1 MTGKL
6 LAAWAWYAGL
16 WLVLGAVGLF
26 VGFGY
31 ALVGAA
37 AAALL
42 PVVSLVGA
50 VCARRSLALSLSFP
64 AYAAKGQTLRG
75 HVELIDPAV
84 WPAPRVLCRVRARNE
99 LTGVETKHI
108 VTASAAAHGRASG
121 TICLR
126 SVYCGS
132 VCVRIERAWVT
143 DMLGLIPVPL
153 STKAQARLTVLPDSF
168 AAQAYVPPLAPEDT
182 DRENYRPDRPGP
194 DVSEPF
200 QLRPY
205 RLGDDVRRIHWKLSS
220 KLDET
225 VVRDGSEPVA
235 RRLLLF
241 WDKTAMPSGAA
252 MDTLAE
258 ALVSVARAVTESG
271 LGCTLGWTGPDGAV
285 FEPVDDVDS
294 LLNAMPALL
303 RAGGGAAETPL
314 FADYGYTLYFTASE
328 PKELSPRVKLLL
340 YSRTPREGALCFD
353 ETNCADVLRRLELI

>member
-31 ALVGAA
+31 ALIGAVA
-37 AAALL
+37 AGLL
-42 PVVSLVGA
+42 PLASLIGA
-50 VCARRSLALSLSFP
+50 ICVRRSLALSLAFP

-75 HVELIDPAV
+75 HVELVNPAL
-84 WPAPRVLCRVRARNE
+84 WPAPRVLCRVSVRNE
-99 LTGVETKHI
+99 LTGAETKQV
-108 VTASAAAHGRASG
+108 VTISAAAHGRASG
-121 TICLR
+121 TIRLC

-143 DMLGLIPVPL
+143 DMLGLIPMPL
-153 STKAQARLTVLPDSF
+153 PARAQARLTVLPDSF
-168 AAQAYVPPLAPEDT
+168 AAQACVPPRAPEDT
-182 DRENYRPDRPGP
+182 DRENYCPDRPGP

-225 VVRDGSEPVA
+225 VVRDGSEPVT

-241 WDKTAMPSGAA
+241 WDKTAVASGAA

-285 FEPVDDVDS
+285 FEAVDDVDS

-303 RAGGGAAETPL
+303 RAGGGAADASFSAE
-314 FADYGYTLYFTASE
+314 YGHILYFAASK
-328 PKELSPRVKLLL
+328 PKELAPRMQLLL

-353 ETNCADVLRRLELI
+353 ETNCADVLRRLELV